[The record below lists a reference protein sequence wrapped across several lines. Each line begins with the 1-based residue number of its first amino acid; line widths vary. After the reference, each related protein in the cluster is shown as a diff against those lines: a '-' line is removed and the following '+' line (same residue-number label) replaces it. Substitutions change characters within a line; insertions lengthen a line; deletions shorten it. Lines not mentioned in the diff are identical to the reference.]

1 MTKKKTTIVSVL
13 LFVAVFAALLIT
25 ATFTDL
31 QVSNILTSKAL
42 AEHTYITNDAFG
54 AMFEAVGSVP
64 VYFMF
69 AFGFEI
75 LFWAVVR
82 KNKDGKV
89 LSHLI
94 AIGLAIAS
102 VVANY
107 ILVSDMFNYILKHIY
122 LTDDSGAF
130 TTGGYLVGIEVFVS
144 ILFAFFELL
153 AVNNFSDESIN
164 KLVRFAFATIAA
176 AAVATITIELIKKPM
191 GRIRYRAMNID
202 PDNEIHGFGAFAR
215 WFEVNGAKWKELY
228 PTHEA
233 KLAEFGSTD
242 AFKSFPSGHTNAAG
256 GTYYLIMLIPALG
269 IQKKWKKA
277 LLWICPVIFT
287 GIVAVSRIVVGA
299 HFFSDVLVGGTNA
312 FVWMII
318 MREIFI
324 CKGEHIKAVFGKSN

>member
-1 MTKKKTTIVSVL
+1 MTKKKTLTSIILFIVI
-13 LFVAVFAALLIT
+13 FGALLTT

-31 QVSNILTSKAL
+31 QVSHILTRSAL
-42 AEHTYITNDAFG
+42 ADHTYITNDAFG

-82 KNKDGKV
+82 KNKEGKA
-89 LSHLI
+89 LSHLV
-94 AIGLAIAS
+94 AIGLAVAS
-102 VVANY
+102 VVANF
-107 ILVSDMFNYILKHIY
+107 ILINDTFNYVLKHIY
-122 LTDDSGAF
+122 MTDDSGAF
-130 TTGGYLVGIEVFVS
+130 TTGAYLIGIEVFIS
-144 ILFAFFELL
+144 LFFAFFELI
-153 AVNNFSDESIN
+153 AVNNFSDESIE
-164 KLVRFAFATIAA
+164 KLVRFAFAVIAA

-191 GRIRYRAMNID
+191 GRIRYRAMNLD
-202 PDNEIHGFGAFAR
+202 PENEIHGFGAFAR
-215 WFEVNGAKWKELY
+215 WYEVNGSYWKSLY
-228 PTHEA
+228 PEHA
-233 KLAEFGSTD
+233 DKLAEFGSTD
-242 AFKSFPSGHTNAAG
+242 CFKSFPSGHTNAAG

-269 IQKKWKKA
+269 IEKKWKKA

-312 FVWMII
+312 FMWMII

-324 CKGEHIKAVFGKSN
+324 CKGSHVKALLGKE

>member
-1 MTKKKTTIVSVL
+1 MTRKKTLISVVLFIV
-13 LFVAVFAALLIT
+13 VFAALLTT

-31 QVSNILTSKAL
+31 QVSNILTKSAL
-42 AEHTYITNDAFG
+42 ADHTYITNHTFG

-69 AFGFEI
+69 AFSFEI
-75 LFWAVVR
+75 LFWAVAR
-82 KNKDGKV
+82 KNKDGKALGYI
-89 LSHLI
+89 LSF
-94 AIGLAIAS
+94 GLAVAS

-107 ILVSDMFNYILKHIY
+107 ILVNDTFNYVLKHIY
-122 LTDDSGAF
+122 MTDDSGAF
-130 TTGGYLVGIEVFVS
+130 TTGGYLIGIEVFLAV
-144 ILFAFFELL
+144 LFAFFELL
-153 AVNNFSDESIN
+153 AVNNFSDESIE
-164 KLVRFAFATIAA
+164 KLVRFAFAVLAA
-176 AAVATITIELIKKPM
+176 AAVATITIELVKKPM
-191 GRIRYRAMNID
+191 GRIRYRAMNLD
-202 PDNEIHGFGAFAR
+202 PENEIHGFGAFAR
-215 WFEVNGAKWKELY
+215 WFEVNGSKWKELY

-269 IQKKWKKA
+269 IEKKWKKA

-287 GIVAVSRIVVGA
+287 GVVAVSRIVVGA

-324 CKGEHIKAVFGKSN
+324 CKGDHVKALLGKAE